1 MIFIETFMVALQ
13 AIKSNF
19 FRSALTMLGIIIGV
33 SAVITM
39 LAIGTGAQD
48 RIESQIDALGASRLS
63 ISSSRTFFRGVSR
76 EQASLDF
83 SDAVALKNRS
93 NYLEEVVPI
102 LNSRNQIKYANKNI
116 SSQLVGTTE
125 GYFKLNNYEISA
137 GRSFSDQ
144 EDLNKS
150 RLVVLG
156 SSLPIQLGF
165 TDPMNIINKQIT
177 VRSIPFIVVGVLD
190 EVGSDRNSPDEK
202 IIIPINTA
210 ISRVVG
216 ASTLALID
224 TTVEDYVS
232 LEVAMVD
239 IERVLRSEHKL
250 LPGDENDFSIYDQKI
265 FLETREQASRTFTY
279 LLASIAGIS
288 LLVGGIG
295 IMNIMIVSVT
305 ERTREIGIRM
315 ALGATRLNILMQFL
329 IESMVL
335 CLIGGILGIVLGFIM
350 SISLAN
356 LANWVVSVSIES
368 VILSVLFSIS
378 VGLFF
383 GILPARKASNLDPI
397 EALRHE

>member
-48 RIESQIDALGASRLS
+48 RIESQIDELGANRLS

-76 EQASLDF
+76 EQASLEF

-116 SSQLVGTTE
+116 NSQLVGTTE
-125 GYFKLNNYEISA
+125 GYFKLNNYEIST
-137 GRSFSDQ
+137 GRPFSDQ
-144 EDLNKS
+144 EDLDKA

-165 TDPMNIINKQIT
+165 TDPKNIINKQIT

-190 EVGSDRNSPDEK
+190 EIGSDRNSPDEK

-250 LPGDENDFSIYDQKI
+250 LPGDANDFSIYDQKI

-315 ALGATRLNILMQFL
+315 ALGATRFNILMQFL

-335 CLIGGILGIVLGFIM
+335 CLIGGILGIILGFIM

>member
-39 LAIGTGAQD
+39 LAIGTGAQG
-48 RIESQIDALGASRLS
+48 RIESQIDALGANRLS

-76 EQASLDF
+76 EQASLEF

-165 TDPMNIINKQIT
+165 TDPKNIINKQIT

-315 ALGATRLNILMQFL
+315 ALGATRFNILMQFL

-335 CLIGGILGIVLGFIM
+335 CLIGGILGIILGFIM

>member
-63 ISSSRTFFRGVSR
+63 ISSSRTFFRGISR

>member
-63 ISSSRTFFRGVSR
+63 ISSSPTFFRGVSR

-335 CLIGGILGIVLGFIM
+335 CLIGGILGIALGFIM

>member
-39 LAIGTGAQD
+39 LAIGTGAQG
-48 RIESQIDALGASRLS
+48 RIESQIDALGANRLS

-137 GRSFSDQ
+137 GRPFSDQ
-144 EDLNKS
+144 EDLNKA

-165 TDPMNIINKQIT
+165 ADPKNIINKQIT

-190 EVGSDRNSPDEK
+190 EIGSDRNSPDEK

-216 ASTLALID
+216 ASTLGSID
-224 TTVEDYVS
+224 ATVEDYVS

-250 LPGDENDFSIYDQKI
+250 LPGDANNFSIYDQKV
-265 FLETREQASRTFTY
+265 FLETREQASKTFTY

-315 ALGATRLNILMQFL
+315 ALGATRFNILMQFL

-335 CLIGGILGIVLGFIM
+335 CLIGGILGIILGFIM

-356 LANWVVSVSIES
+356 LANWVVSVSIDS

>member
-83 SDAVALKNRS
+83 SDVVALKNRS

>member
-335 CLIGGILGIVLGFIM
+335 CLIGGILGIALGFIM

>member
-1 MIFIETFMVALQ
+1 
-13 AIKSNF
+13 
-19 FRSALTMLGIIIGV
+19 
-33 SAVITM
+33 
-39 LAIGTGAQD
+39 
-48 RIESQIDALGASRLS
+48 
-63 ISSSRTFFRGVSR
+63 
-76 EQASLDF
+76 
-83 SDAVALKNRS
+83 
-93 NYLEEVVPI
+93 
-102 LNSRNQIKYANKNI
+102 
-116 SSQLVGTTE
+116 
-125 GYFKLNNYEISA
+125 
-137 GRSFSDQ
+137 
-144 EDLNKS
+144 
-150 RLVVLG
+150 
-156 SSLPIQLGF
+156 
-165 TDPMNIINKQIT
+165 
-177 VRSIPFIVVGVLD
+177 
-190 EVGSDRNSPDEK
+190 
-202 IIIPINTA
+202 
-210 ISRVVG
+210 
-216 ASTLALID
+216 
-224 TTVEDYVS
+224 
-232 LEVAMVD
+232 MVD

-250 LPGDENDFSIYDQKI
+250 LPGDANDFSIYDQKI

-315 ALGATRLNILMQFL
+315 ALGATRFNILMQFL

-335 CLIGGILGIVLGFIM
+335 CLIGGILGIILGFIM

>member
-63 ISSSRTFFRGVSR
+63 ISSSRTFFRGISR

-335 CLIGGILGIVLGFIM
+335 CLIGGILGIALGFIM

>member
-250 LPGDENDFSIYDQKI
+250 LPGDANDFSIYDQKI

-335 CLIGGILGIVLGFIM
+335 CLIGGILGIALGFIM